1 MGEKVVLP
9 FKEGRGSGRYIV
21 AMVIVS
27 GSYILFF
34 NFIINK
40 HKRNPYQLGQVFLEP
55 IHQDE
60 ASWEEGLKEHRTDT
74 KVVSGRRWRPLEALS
89 FLRVPA
95 SP

>member
-1 MGEKVVLP
+1 MGEEVVLP

-40 HKRNPYQLGQVFLEP
+40 HKRNLYHLGQVSSRRS
-55 IHQDE
+55 IRMRQ
-60 ASWEEGLKEHRTDT
+60 A
-74 KVVSGRRWRPLEALS
+74 GRRG
-89 FLRVPA
+89 
-95 SP
+95 